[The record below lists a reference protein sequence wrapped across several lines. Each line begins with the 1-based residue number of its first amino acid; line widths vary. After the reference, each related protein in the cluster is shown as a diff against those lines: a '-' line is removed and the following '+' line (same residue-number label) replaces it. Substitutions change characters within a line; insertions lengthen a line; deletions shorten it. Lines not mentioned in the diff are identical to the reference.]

1 MASKQHTHK
10 VDKRRNECGNVCLVC
25 KKYRFL
31 KPRAASHEPHP
42 STITNTCL
50 IAFLQVSSQFL
61 VLEGL
66 KSHIL
71 CPSPAFLKTR
81 YSTTEYIGKISSTY
95 NFTTSSIWQKWA
107 LSRQMLHYKPPAHH
121 QSSLNVK
128 LIFCWKQKKN
138 CQNTFRCS
146 SQRDGENYGGQRK
159 RRVFLNPT
167 QRVFKQVLHGAE
179 WYFRDLH
186 FWIQMR
192 CDLTHLK
199 YSKHLKRLHL
209 YPLREILDCWTCPC
223 TLRKRN

>member
-66 KSHIL
+66 KSHTL

-128 LIFCWKQKKN
+128 LIFCWKQKQKN
-138 CQNTFRCS
+138 KKLKLSKYISMFFPERWWKLWRPTKKKSISQPNTKS
-146 SQRDGENYGGQRK
+146 
-159 RRVFLNPT
+159 
-167 QRVFKQVLHGAE
+167 
-179 WYFRDLH
+179 
-186 FWIQMR
+186 I
-192 CDLTHLK
+192 
-199 YSKHLKRLHL
+199 
-209 YPLREILDCWTCPC
+209 
-223 TLRKRN
+223 

>member
-1 MASKQHTHK
+1 MCFGTLFVAICIHICSHFAFFHDRMASKQHTHK

-31 KPRAASHEPHP
+31 KPRSASHEPHP

-66 KSHIL
+66 KSHTL

-107 LSRQMLHYKPPAHH
+107 LSRQMLHYKPFCAKMLYYMRCGSCLGHFLFF
-121 QSSLNVK
+121 SSL
-128 LIFCWKQKKN
+128 
-138 CQNTFRCS
+138 
-146 SQRDGENYGGQRK
+146 
-159 RRVFLNPT
+159 
-167 QRVFKQVLHGAE
+167 
-179 WYFRDLH
+179 
-186 FWIQMR
+186 
-192 CDLTHLK
+192 
-199 YSKHLKRLHL
+199 
-209 YPLREILDCWTCPC
+209 
-223 TLRKRN
+223 